1 VPHLKRIQTIKNQMN
16 YFELFNIPV
25 SFDVDLS
32 VLPLTYQQLQRL
44 THPDKFASG
53 SEQEKLV
60 AIQKNAQVNDAYSV
74 LKSPLSRAEYLLSLR
89 GIDLQHEQQTI
100 KDTAFLMQQME
111 WREELAEIAERTD
124 PLSALESLED
134 EINQTIKSD
143 LTKLK
148 NFLESEGAL
157 AEQSLAEKNAA
168 DIIRQL
174 KFLYKMLSEI
184 ELKEDVLSDF

>member
-1 VPHLKRIQTIKNQMN
+1 MN
-16 YFELFNIPV
+16 YFELFNLPV

-32 VLPLTYQQLQRL
+32 TLPQTYQQLQRL
-44 THPDKFASG
+44 THPDRFAGG

-89 GIDLQHEQQTI
+89 GIDLQHEQKTI

-111 WREELAEIAERTD
+111 WREELSEISEQTD

-143 LTKLK
+143 LTKLR
-148 NFLESEGAL
+148 NFLKSDQTV
-157 AEQSLAEKNAA
+157 AEQSAA

-174 KFLYKMLSEI
+174 KFSYKMLSEI
-184 ELKEDVLSDF
+184 ELKEDILSDF

>member
-1 VPHLKRIQTIKNQMN
+1 MN
-16 YFELFNIPV
+16 YFELFNLPV

-32 VLPLTYQQLQRL
+32 LLPKTYQQLQRL

-53 SEQEKLV
+53 SDQDKLV
-60 AIQKNAQVNDAYSV
+60 AMQKNAQVNDAYTV

-111 WREELAEIAERTD
+111 WREELAEIADRTD

-134 EINQTIKSD
+134 EINQTIKND
-143 LTKLK
+143 LAKLSNLLK
-148 NFLESEGAL
+148 CDQAK
-157 AEQSLAEKNAA
+157 AEQNAA
-168 DIIRQL
+168 DIIRKL

-184 ELKEDVLSDF
+184 ELKEDQLSDF

>member
-1 VPHLKRIQTIKNQMN
+1 MN
-16 YFELFNIPV
+16 YFELFNIPI

-32 VLPLTYQQLQRL
+32 ALPQTYQQLQRL
-44 THPDKFASG
+44 THPDRFASG
-53 SEQEKLV
+53 SEQQKLV

-74 LKSPLSRAEYLLSLR
+74 LKSPLARAEYLLSLR

-111 WREELAEIAERTD
+111 WREELSEISEQAD
-124 PLSALESLED
+124 PLRALESLED

-143 LTKLK
+143 IIKLR
-148 NFLESEGAL
+148 NFLKSDL
-157 AEQSLAEKNAA
+157 TVAEQSAA

-174 KFLYKMLSEI
+174 KFSYKMLSEI
-184 ELKEDVLSDF
+184 LLKEDILSDF

>member
-1 VPHLKRIQTIKNQMN
+1 MN

-32 VLPLTYQQLQRL
+32 VLPQTYQQLQRL

-111 WREELAEIAERTD
+111 WREELAEIAGRTD

-134 EINQTIKSD
+134 EINQTIKND

-148 NFLESEGAL
+148 NFLESEGSL
-157 AEQSLAEKNAA
+157 AEQNAA

>member
-1 VPHLKRIQTIKNQMN
+1 MN
-16 YFELFNIPV
+16 YFELFNLPV

-32 VLPLTYQQLQRL
+32 TLPQTYQQLQRL
-44 THPDKFASG
+44 THPDRFASG

-89 GIDLQHEQQTI
+89 GIDLQHEQKTI

-111 WREELAEIAERTD
+111 WREELSEISEQTD

-143 LTKLK
+143 LTKLR
-148 NFLESEGAL
+148 NFLKSDQTV
-157 AEQSLAEKNAA
+157 AEQSAA

-174 KFLYKMLSEI
+174 KFSYKMLSEI
-184 ELKEDVLSDF
+184 ELKEDILSDF

>member
-1 VPHLKRIQTIKNQMN
+1 MN

-32 VLPLTYQQLQRL
+32 LLPHTYQQLQRL

-53 SEQEKLV
+53 SEQDKLI
-60 AIQKNAQVNDAYSV
+60 ALQKNAQVNDAYSI
-74 LKSPLSRAEYLLSLR
+74 LKSPLSRAEYLLNLR

-100 KDTAFLMQQME
+100 KDTTFLMQQME
-111 WREELAEIAERTD
+111 WREELSEISEQTD
-124 PLSALESLED
+124 PLGALESLED

-148 NFLESEGAL
+148 NFLESEQTT
-157 AEQSLAEKNAA
+157 AEQSAA

-174 KFLYKMLSEI
+174 KFSYKMLSEI

>member
-1 VPHLKRIQTIKNQMN
+1 MN
-16 YFELFNIPV
+16 YFELFNLPV

-32 VLPLTYQQLQRL
+32 TLPQTYQQLQRL
-44 THPDKFASG
+44 THPDRFASG

-89 GIDLQHEQQTI
+89 GIDLQHEQKTI

-111 WREELAEIAERTD
+111 WREELSEISEQTD

-134 EINQTIKSD
+134 EINQTIKND
-143 LTKLK
+143 LTKLR
-148 NFLESEGAL
+148 NLLESEHAM
-157 AEQSLAEKNAA
+157 AEQNAA
-168 DIIRQL
+168 NIIRQL
-174 KFLYKMLSEI
+174 KFSYKMLSEI

>member
-1 VPHLKRIQTIKNQMN
+1 MN

-25 SFDVDLS
+25 SFDVDMT
-32 VLPLTYQQLQRL
+32 VLPQTYQQLQRL

-53 SEQEKLV
+53 SEQQKLV

-100 KDTAFLMQQME
+100 KDSAFLMQQME
-111 WREELAEIAERTD
+111 WREELAEIAERPD
-124 PLSALESLED
+124 PLNALESLED
-134 EINQTIKSD
+134 EIKQTINKELVQLKD
-143 LTKLK
+143 L
-148 NFLESEGAL
+148 LESEQAT
-157 AEQSLAEKNAA
+157 AEKNAA

-184 ELKEDVLSDF
+184 ELKEDILSDF

>member
-1 VPHLKRIQTIKNQMN
+1 MN

-32 VLPLTYQQLQRL
+32 VLPHTYQQLQRL

-53 SEQEKLV
+53 SEQQKLV
-60 AIQKNAQVNDAYSV
+60 AVQKNAQVNDAYSI

-100 KDTAFLMQQME
+100 KDSAFLMQQME
-111 WREELAEIAERTD
+111 WREALAEITEQAD
-124 PLSALESLED
+124 PLAALESLED

-143 LTKLK
+143 LAQLR
-148 NFLESEGAL
+148 LSLISEQA
-157 AEQSLAEKNAA
+157 ADEQKAA

-174 KFLYKMLSEI
+174 KFLYKLLSEI
-184 ELKEDVLSDF
+184 ELKEDSLSDF

>member
-1 VPHLKRIQTIKNQMN
+1 MN

-25 SFDVDLS
+25 SFDLDLS
-32 VLPLTYQQLQRL
+32 VLPQTYQQLQRL

-53 SEQEKLV
+53 SEQQKLV

-111 WREELAEIAERTD
+111 WREELAEIAEQTD

-134 EINQTIKSD
+134 EIKQTINKELAQLKD
-143 LTKLK
+143 LLG
-148 NFLESEGAL
+148 SEQAG
-157 AEQSLAEKNAA
+157 AEKNAV

-184 ELKEDVLSDF
+184 ELKEDALSDF

>member
-1 VPHLKRIQTIKNQMN
+1 MN
-16 YFELFNIPV
+16 YFELFNLPV

-32 VLPLTYQQLQRL
+32 VLPQTYQQLQRL

-53 SEQEKLV
+53 SEQQKLV
-60 AIQKNAQVNDAYSV
+60 AVQKNAQVNDAYSV

-100 KDTAFLMQQME
+100 KDSAFLMQQME
-111 WREELAEIAERTD
+111 WREELAEISERTD

-143 LTKLK
+143 LAKLR
-148 NFLESEGAL
+148 
-157 AEQSLAEKNAA
+157 QSLLSEQVADEKSAA
-168 DIIRQL
+168 DIIRKL
-174 KFLYKMLSEI
+174 KFLYKILSEI
-184 ELKEDVLSDF
+184 ELKEDTLSDF